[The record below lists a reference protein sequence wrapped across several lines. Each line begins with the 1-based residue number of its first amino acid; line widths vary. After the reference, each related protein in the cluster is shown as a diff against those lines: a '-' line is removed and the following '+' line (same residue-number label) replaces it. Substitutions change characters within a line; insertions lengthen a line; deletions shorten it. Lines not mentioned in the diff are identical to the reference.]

1 MKTYSKI
8 EQARFESILANLSK
22 AKVGIIGDFCLDIYW
37 HADMK
42 RSELSRETPHF
53 PLPVVE
59 ERMSPGGGGN
69 VVANMAALSPGTLIP
84 IGVIGNDWRGSALE
98 SCFNSIGVDSSYVVR
113 SKKFITNAYC
123 KPMRKGIS
131 EVEYEDPRIDFT
143 NYTTL
148 PEEDEK
154 SLIAILD
161 QVIPQVDI
169 LCVSDQMGFG
179 CVTPAVRERI
189 LSYAK
194 QGAKIMVDSRDR
206 IALYSNVILK
216 PNELEAYKAVTG
228 KLGVDIPFDE
238 QVSCGK
244 QLAVQNSSNVC
255 MTIGSKGNVICKP
268 NEEPI
273 HIETYPVE
281 GPIDICG
288 AGDTFLS
295 AFACASAA
303 GAIECEAAFI
313 ANLASSITIK
323 KINTTGTATR
333 EELIDRYKAI
343 FG

>member
-8 EQARFESILANLSK
+8 EQIRFESILDNLSK

-98 SCFNSIGVDSSYVVR
+98 SCFNSIGVDCSYVVR
-113 SKKFITNAYC
+113 SNTFITNAYC

-143 NYTTL
+143 NYTAL
-148 PEEDEK
+148 PEEDER
-154 SLIAILD
+154 SLIDILD
-161 QVIPQVDI
+161 QIIPQVDI

-189 LSYAK
+189 LFYAK
-194 QGAKIMVDSRDR
+194 QGANIMVDSRDR

-238 QVSCGK
+238 QVSCGM
-244 QLAVQNSSNVC
+244 QLAVQNSSDVC

-268 NEEPI
+268 NEAPV

-295 AFACASAA
+295 AFACTSAA
-303 GAIECEAAFI
+303 GALEHEAAFI
-313 ANLASSITIK
+313 ANLASSISIK

-333 EELIDRYKAI
+333 EELIQRYKAI
-343 FG
+343 FP